1 MANFY
6 KKSPSTGKRAA
17 QAYGGDNEEKKSSQ
31 LGRSMIE
38 MLGVLAIIGV
48 LSIGGIA
55 GYSKA
60 MTKHNINKAIEQISM
75 IITNVQTLFSNTNDY
90 SALREKALSLGIF
103 PDDMEKIDERSA
115 YNVFGQDV
123 YVEGHKR
130 DWFIQYHVP
139 SLEACIA
146 ILTQNWG
153 EISSFTG
160 MVAGNTKYIFSKTP
174 ISAFEAEKAC
184 KESESVN
191 RGSIFFV
198 LYFR

>member
-6 KKSPSTGKRAA
+6 KKSLSMSKRAA
-17 QAYGGDNEEKKSSQ
+17 QACGGDNEEKKSSQ

-90 SALREKALSLGIF
+90 STLREKAFSLGVF

-115 YNVFGQDV
+115 YNVFGQEV

-130 DWFIQYHVP
+130 DWIIQYYVP

-153 EISSFTG
+153 ETSSFTPSTEATVT
-160 MVAGNTKYIFSKTP
+160 MVPAGIFSP
-174 ISAFEAEKAC
+174 SALLAVQTMPPTFT
-184 KESESVN
+184 
-191 RGSIFFV
+191 
-198 LYFR
+198 